1 MTLLYRLL
9 PILISTTILG
19 IIIWQIEPPKT
30 ITQISA
36 LQIFL
41 LVTPLLILIVFTV
54 NLCFNF
60 WMRSMIVS
68 IGSMLLI
75 VLRTL
80 DKLNLVTA
88 SITIVATYLLAKSCK
103 RGADIKPPSK
113 AFKLSRLQKQR

>member
-1 MTLLYRLL
+1 MKLVWKLL
-9 PILISTTILG
+9 PIFISLAILAL
-19 IIIWQIEPPKT
+19 IIWQIEPPKA

-41 LVTPLLILIVFTV
+41 LVTPLLVLMVFTV

-68 IGSMLLI
+68 IGLMLLI

-80 DKLNLVTA
+80 DKLNLVTV
-88 SITIVATYLLAKSCK
+88 SITLIATYLLVKSCK
-103 RGADIKPPSK
+103 RKVDIKSPK
-113 AFKLSRLQKQR
+113 AFKLSWLQKQR